1 MYTRRST
8 LAVAAAALG
17 ALAAP
22 AGHAFAA
29 TARDA
34 DAEAFLLAAAN
45 STLQLLND
53 SKLSPADRASKFSTA
68 MDKYCDIPGVARFA
82 LGRYRTRFD
91 DKSYAEYST
100 AFREFLLAAY
110 QSQLDRFRGEKVTL
124 VGSEVRKPGDVVV
137 NTKVSQKRA
146 GKEDLPVNW
155 RVRKGADGWRII
167 DLSAL
172 GVWLAIEQQ
181 ANFAAALDQ
190 GNGKPE
196 ALIAYVKQSAADMRA
211 GKVKK
216 PAKQG

>member
-1 MYTRRST
+1 MYTRRTT
-8 LAVAAAALG
+8 LAAATAALG
-17 ALAAP
+17 ALALP
-22 AGHAFAA
+22 AGRAFAA
-29 TARDA
+29 GR
-34 DAEAFLLAAAN
+34 DAEAEGFLIGAAN
-45 STLQLLND
+45 STLQLLD
-53 SKLSPADRASKFSTA
+53 DAKGSAADRTAKFAAA

-91 DKSYAEYST
+91 DKAYGEYSA
-100 AFREFLLAAY
+100 AFRDFLLAAY
-110 QSQLDRFRGEKVTL
+110 QGQLDRFRGEKVTL
-124 VGSEVRKPGDVVV
+124 VGSDVRKPGDVVV

-155 RVRKGADGWRII
+155 RVKKGADGAWRII

-211 GKVKK
+211 GKTKK
-216 PAKQG
+216 SG